1 MQVMVEVD
9 TTKEESFLYDPIW
22 DEPLVTVKEADYK
35 DWVEEVEGEDSNPKY
50 YYDGKKH
57 SNQLMILK

>member
-9 TTKEESFLYDPIW
+9 TTKEASFLYDPIW

-35 DWVEEVEGEDSNPKY
+35 DWVEEVEGEDSNP
-50 YYDGKKH
+50 
-57 SNQLMILK
+57 